1 MTREKLEE
9 LAVAYGLGMLDQ
21 AAAAQLESL
30 VANDANALREVAS
43 FADAAAAFAVAS
55 SLRVEPSVEQRT
67 RILADI
73 ATLPQ
78 LPHKP
83 AKTPAPEGY
92 RYELSGSEGWVDTAV
107 PGFRTK
113 LLSRG
118 RHPGCEVMLIALAPG
133 AKVPDHDHAGSEEIY
148 MLTGHLHTEGQVL
161 GPGDFVRA
169 EPGTHH
175 NELISPDGCMALL
188 ILGPTLAE

>member
-1 MTREKLEE
+1 LTCRPTPFDKDSVGK
-9 LAVAYGLGMLDQ
+9 VAIDKTVDRPT
-21 AAAAQLESL
+21 E
-30 VANDANALREVAS
+30 
-43 FADAAAAFAVAS
+43 
-55 SLRVEPSVEQRT
+55 RT

-83 AKTPAPEGY
+83 TKTPAPEGY
-92 RYELSGSEGWVDTAV
+92 RYELSGSGEWVDTGI

-133 AKVPDHDHAGSEEIY
+133 AKLFGTPFHRASHGEI
-148 MLTGHLHTEGQVL
+148 QN
-161 GPGDFVRA
+161 VRNKR
-169 EPGTHH
+169 GF
-175 NELISPDGCMALL
+175 
-188 ILGPTLAE
+188 

>member
-1 MTREKLEE
+1 
-9 LAVAYGLGMLDQ
+9 MLDQ

-78 LPHKP
+78 LPDKP
-83 AKTPAPEGY
+83 AKTSAPEGY
-92 RYELSGSEGWVDTAV
+92 RYELSGSEGM
-107 PGFRTK
+107 GGYGY
-113 LLSRG
+113 SRFS
-118 RHPGCEVMLIALAPG
+118 HQAPV
-133 AKVPDHDHAGSEEIY
+133 AWSASR
-148 MLTGHLHTEGQVL
+148 L
-161 GPGDFVRA
+161 
-169 EPGTHH
+169 
-175 NELISPDGCMALL
+175 
-188 ILGPTLAE
+188 